1 MVNERLARIE
11 ERYLGQDIESFLA
24 YGGDV
29 HEYARRVFAGEI
41 FGPGTDPRDEGLGI
55 ETEADLAEALEALA
69 KTAVLQVRTSD
80 PHTKGVIFGD
90 GEEVDTVLFDF
101 WIEDRVE
108 WERRADEYLHKAGY
122 HRISAWRY
130 DGNDAVADIVRHR
143 EA

>member
-1 MVNERLARIE
+1 VNEKLTKA
-11 ERYLGQDIESFLA
+11 A
-24 YGGDV
+24 
-29 HEYARRVFAGEI
+29 
-41 FGPGTDPRDEGLGI
+41 T
-55 ETEADLAEALEALA
+55 
-69 KTAVLQVRTSD
+69 LQVRAPD
-80 PHTKGVIFGD
+80 PFTKGVIFEGD
-90 GEEVDTVLFDF
+90 EEIDFVLFDF